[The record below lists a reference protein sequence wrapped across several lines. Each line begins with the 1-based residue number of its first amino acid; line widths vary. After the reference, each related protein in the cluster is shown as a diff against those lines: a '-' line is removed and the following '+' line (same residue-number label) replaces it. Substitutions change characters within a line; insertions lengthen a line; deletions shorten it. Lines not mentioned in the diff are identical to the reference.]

1 MPLYIENKDYQLVPV
16 EDVNNTQGW
25 DVRFLT
31 GEYAETVIRY
41 GNVSVDGKADQL
53 TFNFVVITSPI
64 DDLDPDKDVDL
75 QQYSADIL
83 TSIIEDSI
91 ENKSLVIRDKG
102 TPIEQINEQ

>member
-1 MPLYIENKDYQLVPV
+1 
-16 EDVNNTQGW
+16 
-25 DVRFLT
+25 
-31 GEYAETVIRY
+31 
-41 GNVSVDGKADQL
+41 
-53 TFNFVVITSPI
+53 ITSPI